1 MLQSA
6 SDRAPKDCRT
16 NAPKP
21 ARSKPQWLLLHHWL
35 IGVGICAL
43 LIPAAPAQ
51 IAPAAPKPALTVS
64 VARPE
69 TTKITERLQ
78 AQGNIA
84 AWQEAVIGSEVDGL
98 RLIDVL
104 VNVGDRVKAGQLLAR
119 YATDTLQADVRQAQA
134 ILMEAQA
141 NLANAKANA
150 VRAQQ
155 LQDQGFLSPQGS
167 AQQFTAQQ
175 TAQAQ
180 VARAQAA
187 LTAQQLRL
195 QQAQVL
201 APDSGVVSS
210 RNASVGAVPGRGME
224 LFKMIRQG
232 RLEWRAEV
240 TAAEL
245 NRIHPGMAVV
255 LSLPSGDTVKGQVRM
270 LAPTVHI
277 QTRNALVYV
286 DLPAMGQSSARPGSF
301 AQGELILGS
310 DDVLTVS
317 QSALVRRDGFT
328 YVYKLDEQNKVRRLK
343 VQTGRLTGERFEIT
357 SGVGKDDL
365 LVAGG
370 AGFLND
376 GDLVRVQKTASQAAQ

>member
-1 MLQSA
+1 ML
-6 SDRAPKDCRT
+6 
-16 NAPKP
+16 KP
-21 ARSKPQWLLLHHWL
+21 APYPEACLTSPRTRTEPQLLWLQHWLL
-35 IGVGICAL
+35 GACACAL
-43 LIPAAPAQ
+43 LAPAVTAAQ
-51 IAPAAPKPALTVS
+51 DNTAPPAPKPALTVS
-64 VARPE
+64 VTRPA
-69 TTKITERLQ
+69 TTKLTERLQ

-98 RLIDVL
+98 RLLDVF
-104 VNVGDRVKAGQLLAR
+104 VNVGDVVKAGQLLAS

-134 ILMEAQA
+134 GLMEAQA

-155 LQDQGFLSPQGS
+155 LLEQGFLSPQGGG
-167 AQQFTAQQ
+167 QQRTAQQ

-187 LTAQQLRL
+187 LAAQQVRL
-195 QQAQVL
+195 KQAQVL
-201 APDSGVVSS
+201 APDSGVISA

-245 NRIHPGMAVV
+245 SRIKLGTAVV
-255 LSLPSGDTVKGQVRM
+255 LSLASGDTVKGKVRM
-270 LAPTVHI
+270 LAPTVDV

-286 DLPAMGQSSARPGSF
+286 DLPAMGQSSARAGSF
-301 AQGELILGS
+301 AQGELLLGS
-310 DDVLTVS
+310 GDVLTIAQTAV
-317 QSALVRRDGFT
+317 VRRDGFT
-328 YVYKLDEQNKVRRLK
+328 YVYKLDADNKVRRLK
-343 VQTGRLTGERFEIT
+343 IQTGRLAGDRLEIIGGAT
-357 SGVGKDDL
+357 KDDL
-365 LVAGG
+365 LVASG

-376 GDLVRVQKTASQAAQ
+376 GDLVRVVSTKPKVAQ